1 MSRYTNKDVADWET
15 RQEKRHYG
23 EILNRPKQEGVGKP
37 VSQFAVGRKEAKNLP
52 SPPSNLTKAFR
63 GVTADA
69 IKHYEV
75 AKQITIPQGVRATK
89 SLGAGLLKDIKRKM
103 MKHIPGKLKKTY

>member
-1 MSRYTNKDVADWET
+1 MSKWEDTDPVSQYHDRLEKMISKD
-15 RQEKRHYG
+15 K
-23 EILNRPKQEGVGKP
+23 KQKVGKP
-37 VSQFAVGRKEAKNLP
+37 VSQFAVGRKEAKKLS
-52 SPPSNLTKAFR
+52 SPPSKITKAVR

-89 SLGAGLLKDIKRKM
+89 SMGAGLLKDIKRKM
-103 MKHIPGKLKKTY
+103 MKHLPGKLKKTY

>member
-23 EILNRPKQEGVGKP
+23 EILSRPKQEGVGKP
-37 VSQFAVGRKEAKNLP
+37 VSQFAVGRKEAK
-52 SPPSNLTKAFR
+52 ARF
-63 GVTADA
+63 
-69 IKHYEV
+69 
-75 AKQITIPQGVRATK
+75 
-89 SLGAGLLKDIKRKM
+89 GAGLLKEIKRKM